1 MFLQSNLTNRRKFLQ
16 RSVLGA
22 GSIFLSSSL
31 LQSCTLQDHNI
42 PPIKPPLGADAA
54 DWNELA
60 KDAITDAI
68 SAAVPEGGEI
78 LSGVIDVLWPNSGS
92 GPWDQVKAQ
101 VQALVDQKFDDFT
114 YTQAKGALDSLN
126 LLIGDYLNAIKDN
139 GDVSD
144 RWISVHEV
152 FVGSRYLFTT
162 AGYEVLLLPLYAQ
175 YTNMFLA
182 LLRDAVL
189 HGNTWAMKPG
199 DVQQAQTDLTSFIAE
214 AVNYVSGW
222 YTSSRANVVG
232 KTKRDDVTCEPFR
245 TVNTFDRQMTMLVLD
260 YMDSWP
266 YYDVSIFPNG
276 PKKPD
281 NTPIYLF
288 TREIYS
294 DPFGNILNVDNYANN
309 PLIELPTPATQFPT
323 YITVWGGHRID
334 AVQLTYPAGGGP
346 GGVDYTVRMGDK
358 IGGTN
363 AFPLGGIFNVSPDA
377 PFVRVLV
384 TYGIPISGTMAI
396 YTLQFIDA
404 NGTYTQQMGGQKGVG
419 GYTGEAGYDNYALS
433 SIYIHGINLTIQNSA
448 DCIVFGFMRWPRK

>member
-1 MFLQSNLTNRRKFLQ
+1 MFLQSNLTTRRKFLE
-16 RSVLGA
+16 RSLWGFGSAFVLP
-22 GSIFLSSSL
+22 SL
-31 LQSCTLQDHNI
+31 LASCTDHNI
-42 PPIKPPLGADAA
+42 PPDHPPLVGVDGA

-78 LSGVIDVLWPNSGS
+78 LSGVIDVLWPSSGS

-101 VQALVDQKFDDFT
+101 VQALVDQKFDDYT

-126 LLIGDYLNAIKDN
+126 LLIVDYLNAIKDN

-162 AGYEVLLLPLYAQ
+162 TGYEVLLLPLYAQ

-214 AVNYVSGW
+214 AVNYVSGL
-222 YTSSRANVVG
+222 YTSSRSNLVG
-232 KTKRDDVTCEPFR
+232 KTKRNDVTCEPFL

-266 YYDVSIFPNG
+266 YYDASIYPNG
-276 PKKPD
+276 PKNPD

-294 DPFGNILNVDNYANN
+294 DPYGNISTVDNPNQPPIA
-309 PLIELPTPATQFPT
+309 LPTPATQFPT
-323 YITVWGGHRID
+323 WITVWGGHRID

-346 GGVDYTVRMGDK
+346 GGVDYTTRMGDQ

-363 AFPLGGIFNVSPDA
+363 ASPLGGIFNLSPDA
-377 PFVRVLV
+377 PFVRALV
-384 TYGIPISGTMAI
+384 TYGIPDSGAMAI

-404 NGTYTQQMGGQKGVG
+404 NGTFTQQMGGQKGVG
-419 GYTGEAGYDNYALS
+419 GYAAQVGYDNYALS
-433 SIYIHGINLTIQNSA
+433 SMYIHGICDSLGDSA
-448 DCIVFGFMRWPRK
+448 DCIIFGFMRWPRK